1 MNYIEKMISNL
12 STQHGTE
19 NLELRAIFNT
29 LQDQLNTVMNSKLTW
44 EDADNLLMSEDDV
57 LTDQNAVELDSELWV
72 DIRDIQSEILWGA
85 FKRGGYQ
92 LRQHNQD
99 KTMYRFTNGSLY
111 KYCEQQNA
119 YIHVYSNARD
129 NTESKAIKAYESI
142 L

>member
-92 LRQHNQD
+92 LRQH
-99 KTMYRFTNGSLY
+99 K
-111 KYCEQQNA
+111 
-119 YIHVYSNARD
+119 
-129 NTESKAIKAYESI
+129 
-142 L
+142 

>member
-72 DIRDIQSEILWGA
+72 DIRDIQFLILYDA
-85 FKRGGYQ
+85 IHK
-92 LRQHNQD
+92 LD
-99 KTMYRFTNGSLY
+99 KTMDDYSIERFKKHLV
-111 KYCEQQNA
+111 NA
-119 YIHVYSNARD
+119 LPLIEFNA
-129 NTESKAIKAYESI
+129 NEK
-142 L
+142 